1 MDRTSDALKIPPI
14 GKGSVK
20 TTKIMLDLDKVRW
33 VNTGKFNNIGVS
45 TDIYF
50 QSHIVNNLVSILKI
64 ILIIDIDI
72 IIYFWSDVNNDNSLF
87 IYF

>member
-1 MDRTSDALKIPPI
+1 MDRTSDALKIPPV

-33 VNTGKFNNIGVS
+33 VNNGKLNDIGFS

-72 IIYFWSDVNNDNSLF
+72 IIYF
-87 IYF
+87 